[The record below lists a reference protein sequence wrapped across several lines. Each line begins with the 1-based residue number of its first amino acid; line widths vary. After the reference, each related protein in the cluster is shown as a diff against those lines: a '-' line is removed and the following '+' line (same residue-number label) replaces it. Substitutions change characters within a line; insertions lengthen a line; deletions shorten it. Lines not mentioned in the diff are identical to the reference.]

1 MNSLRSPK
9 CTFDL
14 QEILDLSEIQIEK
27 PATNSKVVDMDTK
40 ESLKPSMNQKP
51 KPQFHF
57 MKTFETCTEPTKP
70 TEHQPQKPQQPRCQ
84 FHFMQDVTNTTE
96 TKPMDVN
103 PTRTKKTKKSKKPDE
118 QNILFERYEE
128 QQRKKQTK
136 RNMGNSSSYKKPC
149 SASRKRHYTRKE
161 PPYPY
166 PRRKRYNDYRSELA
180 LAVYEILFPQLL
192 DIEHYRQCYL
202 KNRAKK
208 RQAETASTNSKRS
221 KFTFFKR
228 VWNLFK
234 NDKAPESESVEPTVK
249 SEVLNDAMTNTA
261 SEVQSSTEDMNKLND
276 ETKESKT
283 SVENVQVKE
292 NTKRSKKWSKFR

>member
-14 QEILDLSEIQIEK
+14 QEILDLPEIQIEK
-27 PATNSKVVDMDTK
+27 PVTNSKVVPDMDTK
-40 ESLKPSMNQKP
+40 ESLKSSMNQKP

-57 MKTFETCTEPTKP
+57 MTTFETSLEPQKP
-70 TEHQPQKPQQPRCQ
+70 MEHQPQKPQQPRCQ

-208 RQAETASTNSKRS
+208 RQAGNDT
-221 KFTFFKR
+221 R
-228 VWNLFK
+228 VCNFFK
-234 NDKAPESESVEPTVK
+234 NDKVPESESVEPTIK

-276 ETKESKT
+276 ETKESKS
-283 SVENVQVKE
+283 SVENVEVKE
-292 NTKRSKKWSKFR
+292 NTKHSKKWSKIPIV